1 MAFSP
6 GISLDEFGSPGGVSA
21 KERVKT
27 PDSPE
32 GARLML
38 ASSTPTSTNS
48 VSPTAS
54 SATPT
59 ALSAV
64 LRHGAPHLQ
73 NGGGGGGTVSPILNG
88 SGASGGSLSPP
99 LPLSLSL
106 LEQGAAHNQSRA
118 LGKLKRFLST
128 LVQFGSDIAA
138 DTGERV
144 RALVFSL
151 VSNSIT
157 IEEFHHSLQDVTNFP
172 LRPFVVPFLRAHLP
186 LLQRELNSLARLA
199 KQSPQQYLRH
209 HEHVVLDP
217 AFSPSEPSEIFH
229 SDVTENGKRRATDSY
244 YENGLPGSA
253 DAEYIPAPKRH
264 HPHLLMPPGGGLLF
278 SPGAGS
284 HPHVP
289 PPPHLHPSSDYP
301 QQYGYPGYP
310 PAPHQPDLLAD
321 RRQGDDE
328 WKNIH
333 VMLNCILSM
342 VEKTKR
348 ALAILQH
355 RSSGSASENGSG
367 PGSEWLR
374 RPNPGDASEA
384 RDIKRTAGEIMA
396 QTIRVTE
403 DRVAE
408 VKRRAE
414 EAVNEVKRQAVAELQ
429 RAVAAAESK
438 ACELVATERAKMEK
452 LLLEA
457 RKQAAEEALAA
468 VVVANQQ
475 QQQQAESSDAASA
488 VPAPSQQNSCWNCGR
503 KANET
508 CSGCNMARYCGAF
521 CQHKDWE
528 NHHQVCCG
536 RSVNLSSNTAEK
548 NAPTRSA
555 SSSRSAT
562 PVTASSST
570 NAAVG
575 GGENRAKK

>member
-1 MAFSP
+1 ARKR
-6 GISLDEFGSPGGVSA
+6 GIN
-21 KERVKT
+21 
-27 PDSPE
+27 
-32 GARLML
+32 
-38 ASSTPTSTNS
+38 TNCK
-48 VSPTAS
+48 
-54 SATPT
+54 
-59 ALSAV
+59 
-64 LRHGAPHLQ
+64 Q
-73 NGGGGGGTVSPILNG
+73 
-88 SGASGGSLSPP
+88 
-99 LPLSLSL
+99 
-106 LEQGAAHNQSRA
+106 
-118 LGKLKRFLST
+118 
-128 LVQFGSDIAA
+128 
-138 DTGERV
+138 
-144 RALVFSL
+144 
-151 VSNSIT
+151 NSIHPS
-157 IEEFHHSLQDVTNFP
+157 INAQANLSIL
-172 LRPFVVPFLRAHLP
+172 
-186 LLQRELNSLARLA
+186 LARGL
-199 KQSPQQYLRH
+199 QFT
-209 HEHVVLDP
+209 EVLF
-217 AFSPSEPSEIFH
+217 AC
-229 SDVTENGKRRATDSY
+229 NCSY
-244 YENGLPGSA
+244 YENGLGGSSEA
-253 DAEYIPAPKRH
+253 CGGEYLPTPKRH
-264 HPHLLMPPGGGLLF
+264 HAHSSSHLLLQHGGGLLF
-278 SPGAGS
+278 SPGAGSGGPAGTS

-301 QQYGYPGYP
+301 QQYGYGAYPGAGHCNP
-310 PAPHQPDLLAD
+310 RDSDLLTD
-321 RRQGDDE
+321 RRHGDEE

-355 RSSGSASENGSG
+355 RGASSVENGAASSGNSS
-367 PGSEWLR
+367 SEWLR
-374 RPNPGDASEA
+374 RPAPNDANEA

-468 VVVANQQ
+468 V
-475 QQQQAESSDAASA
+475 
-488 VPAPSQQNSCWNCGR
+488 NSCWNCGR

-536 RSVNLSSNTAEK
+536 RSGNPTSVSDKSV
-548 NAPTRSA
+548 PTRSA
-555 SSSRSAT
+555 SNSRSGT

-570 NAAVG
+570 NATIG
-575 GGENRAKK
+575 TGETRAKK

>member
-1 MAFSP
+1 MNC
-6 GISLDEFGSPGGVSA
+6 
-21 KERVKT
+21 K
-27 PDSPE
+27 
-32 GARLML
+32 
-38 ASSTPTSTNS
+38 
-48 VSPTAS
+48 
-54 SATPT
+54 
-59 ALSAV
+59 
-64 LRHGAPHLQ
+64 Q
-73 NGGGGGGTVSPILNG
+73 
-88 SGASGGSLSPP
+88 
-99 LPLSLSL
+99 
-106 LEQGAAHNQSRA
+106 
-118 LGKLKRFLST
+118 
-128 LVQFGSDIAA
+128 
-138 DTGERV
+138 
-144 RALVFSL
+144 
-151 VSNSIT
+151 NSI
-157 IEEFHHSLQDVTNFP
+157 H
-172 LRPFVVPFLRAHLP
+172 
-186 LLQRELNSLARLA
+186 
-199 KQSPQQYLRH
+199 
-209 HEHVVLDP
+209 P
-217 AFSPSEPSEIFH
+217 AINAQAGMWICEGSVFNDDACPH
-229 SDVTENGKRRATDSY
+229 RY
-244 YENGLPGSA
+244 YENGLAGSA
-253 DAEYIPAPKRH
+253 ETCSGEYLPTPKRH
-264 HPHLLMPPGGGLLF
+264 HPHSSSSHLLLQHGGGLLF
-278 SPGAGS
+278 SPGAGAGGSAASS

-289 PPPHLHPSSDYP
+289 PPPHLHPSTDYP
-301 QQYGYPGYP
+301 QQYGYVPYPGAAHCNP
-310 PAPHQPDLLAD
+310 RESNADLLAD
-321 RRQGDDE
+321 RRHGDEE

-355 RSSGSASENGSG
+355 RGAGSVENGAAGSG
-367 PGSEWLR
+367 NSANDWLR
-374 RPNPGDASEA
+374 RSAPTDASEA

-475 QQQQAESSDAASA
+475 QQQAESSEATNSL
-488 VPAPSQQNSCWNCGR
+488 PAPSQQNTCWNCGR

-536 RSVNLSSNTAEK
+536 RSTNPTSAADK

-555 SSSRSAT
+555 SSSRSGT

-570 NAAVG
+570 NATVG
-575 GGENRAKK
+575 AGEARAKK

>member
-1 MAFSP
+1 MEPKLIKEEVPDRDSASSCSTNSKGTRQP
-6 GISLDEFGSPGGVSA
+6 TPPVHPEGGGGPTSRTPRQQKGSA
-21 KERVKT
+21 TKERVKT

-32 GARLML
+32 GARLL
-38 ASSTPTSTNS
+38 TTPTSNS
-48 VSPTAS
+48 ASPTTAAAIS
-54 SATPT
+54 SSTLRYATPSGISNGQT
-59 ALSAV
+59 AGSGGGGV
-64 LRHGAPHLQ
+64 
-73 NGGGGGGTVSPILNG
+73 GGGGGGGDVSPVLNG
-88 SGASGGSLSPP
+88 SGASAGSLSPP
-99 LPLSLSL
+99 LPLL
-106 LEQGAAHNQSRA
+106 LDSHPPRG

-128 LVQFGSDIAA
+128 LVQFGSDIAP
-138 DTGERV
+138 DTGDRV
-144 RALVFSL
+144 RALVLSL
-151 VSNSIT
+151 VSSSIS

-186 LLQRELNSLARLA
+186 LLQRELGSLARLA

-229 SDVTENGKRRATDSY
+229 SEVADSGKRRAPDSY
-244 YENGLPGSA
+244 YENGLGATSECGG
-253 DAEYIPAPKRH
+253 DFLPAPKRH
-264 HPHLLMPPGGGLLF
+264 HPGGGGGGHLLLQHGGGGLLF
-278 SPGAGS
+278 SPGGGGGATAS
-284 HPHVP
+284 THPHVP
-289 PPPHLHPSSDYP
+289 PPPHLHPAADYP
-301 QQYGYPGYP
+301 QQFGYP
-310 PAPHQPDLLAD
+310 PYAQS
-321 RRQGDDE
+321 DDE

-355 RSSGSASENGSG
+355 RGA
-367 PGSEWLR
+367 P
-374 RPNPGDASEA
+374 PADASDA

-468 VVVANQQ
+468 V
-475 QQQQAESSDAASA
+475 QQQAESSDAL
-488 VPAPSQQNSCWNCGR
+488 PAPSQQN
-503 KANET
+503 
-508 CSGCNMARYCGAF
+508 
-521 CQHKDWE
+521 
-528 NHHQVCCG
+528 V
-536 RSVNLSSNTAEK
+536 
-548 NAPTRSA
+548 PSA
-555 SSSRSAT
+555 SG
-562 PVTASSST
+562 VTVA
-570 NAAVG
+570 
-575 GGENRAKK
+575 